1 MDISNR
7 IIEIRKV
14 LGLNKVQLGKLVGVS
29 HSAVGQ
35 WESGET
41 KELKYDVLKALE
53 KNTGYRMQWIAEG
66 IEPKRYD
73 ERTFS
78 LTKGG
83 RNVKQVV
90 LPINKNLLPVVSFD
104 HLVSW
109 SKEMNP
115 KSVKTHMA
123 WPFEHSE
130 TDYVLEMQGVSMWNG
145 KTGKGYSDGC
155 YLRISPDISP
165 ENGDDVVACT
175 PDGVVS
181 FVQYH
186 KTGPAI
192 YLEAINPDWPDRI
205 TKAPEGTK
213 VLGVCVEHIVRT
225 KRKT

>member
-1 MDISNR
+1 MDIANR
-7 IIEIRKV
+7 IIEIRRA
-14 LGLNKVQLGKLVGVS
+14 LSLNKVQLAKLVGVS

-41 KELKYDVLKALE
+41 KELKYDALRSLE
-53 KNTGYRMQWIAEG
+53 KNTGYRMEWIAEG
-66 IEPKRYD
+66 IEPKKYD
-73 ERTFS
+73 ERII
-78 LTKGG
+78 LPTKGNG
-83 RNVKQVV
+83 NVAQVI
-90 LPINKNLLPVVSFD
+90 LAINESPLPVISFD
-104 HLVSW
+104 HLVDW
-109 SKEMNP
+109 SKEMNA
-115 KSVKTHMA
+115 KFVKTHMA

-145 KTGKGYSDGC
+145 KTGNGYPDGC
-155 YLRISPDISP
+155 YLRVSPDISP
-165 ENGDDVVACT
+165 KNGDDVVACT
-175 PDGVVS
+175 PDGQVS

-213 VLGVCVEHIVRT
+213 FLGVCVEHIVRT